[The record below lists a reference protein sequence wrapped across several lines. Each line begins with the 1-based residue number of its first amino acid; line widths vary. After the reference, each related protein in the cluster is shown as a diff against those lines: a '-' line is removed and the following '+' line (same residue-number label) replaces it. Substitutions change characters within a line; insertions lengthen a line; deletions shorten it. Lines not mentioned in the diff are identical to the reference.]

1 MKKKIIA
8 LMLAF
13 VLVFGLSATSFAATT
28 RNVTVTV
35 VDQNN
40 VTVYSNSVV
49 VPTGTS
55 SYTAKPGETG
65 VENYGTKGTAFD
77 AVCIACTSVGSE
89 MVQYMLPPT
98 YTVPE
103 NRWGLVINEVEVAGQ
118 TLTAYENSSSY
129 VDEGGRTVHVLDG
142 TYFSLYIN
150 NVYADQYAT
159 YYTIEDSDGDQAVS
173 NVTIKLV
180 PYHYEY

>member
-1 MKKKIIA
+1 MKKRIIA
-8 LMLAF
+8 IVLTF
-13 VLVFGLSATSFAATT
+13 VLVLGLNVTSFADTT

-35 VDQNN
+35 IDQNN
-40 VTVYSNSVV
+40 VQVYSGSVV

-55 SYTAKPGETG
+55 SYTARPGETG

-89 MVQYMLPPT
+89 MVQYMLPPD
-98 YTVPE
+98 YTTPE
-103 NRWGLVINEVEVAGQ
+103 NRWGLVINEVQVAGQ
-118 TLTAYENSSSY
+118 TLTAYETSSSY
-129 VDEGGRTVHVLDG
+129 IDKSGKTIHVLDG
-142 TYFSLYIN
+142 TYFSLYID

-159 YYTIEDSDGDQAVS
+159 YYTIEDSAGNQAVS
-173 NVTIKLV
+173 NVTIQLV